1 MPILYVTLCIA
12 QAGADPSAYDGI
24 ALLHAIQCGW
34 TNTEAE
40 LRKFTSHAS
49 QEAVARTLAREKTLK
64 ERATAPPSFG
74 NLQDKKRRE
83 MARVVPVAL
92 ETLWSSRGG
101 GNNRIRSVTFDPS
114 HTAVAASC
122 ADGHV
127 RIYEA
132 ATGQ

>member
-1 MPILYVTLCIA
+1 MYLIGGC
-12 QAGADPSAYDGI
+12 
-24 ALLHAIQCGW
+24 
-34 TNTEAE
+34 AE
-40 LRKFTSHAS
+40 HQVCHMRTAAVPRATFSTS
-49 QEAVARTLAREKTLK
+49 LAT
-64 ERATAPPSFG
+64 RATAPPSFG